1 VEPLLAICIPTFNR
15 DYLLDKMLE
24 QVVPVVIEF
33 GIPIYISD
41 NASPDNTRAVVHK
54 YQGLYSQIIY
64 FRQETNL
71 GPDRNFE
78 FLLIHSEAK
87 YKWLLH
93 DSSYF
98 LKADLEAILE
108 ALAANDYD
116 FVVLGE
122 KYRTEH
128 LGPNRAY
135 SNSDELLQEL
145 GWHMT
150 LVSCLIYNQ
159 NCIRYL
165 NFERYYNSRFLQTG
179 VIFEYIAVRSCKVF
193 FLNSVKVKE
202 FAVQKRAFW
211 EPISFEIFAKDWY
224 LFVMSLPLTYSFYAK
239 RKCILSHGKRF
250 FTIRKLFL
258 LRSKGYFSYSIFVKY
273 YYFIR
278 QTVPIP
284 VMLSMLISVLPK
296 KPLWCLNMLYSRFSK
311 HKLP

>member
-1 VEPLLAICIPTFNR
+1 M
-15 DYLLDKMLE
+15 MLK
-24 QVVPVVIEF
+24 QIVPIVAEF
-33 GIPIYISD
+33 CVPIYISD
-41 NASPDNTRAVVHK
+41 NASPDNTGAIVCK
-54 YQGLYSQIIY
+54 YQALYSNINY

-71 GPDRNFE
+71 GPDKNFE
-78 FLLIHSEAK
+78 FLLTHSEAK
-87 YKWLLH
+87 YKWLLS

-98 LKADLEAILE
+98 LKEDLEALLE
-108 ALAANDYD
+108 VLAANDYD
-116 FVVLGE
+116 FVILGA
-122 KYRTEH
+122 KGRTEH

-150 LVSCLIYNQ
+150 FVTCLIYND

-165 NFERYYNSRFLQTG
+165 NFERYYHSRFLQTG
-179 VIFEYIAVRSCKVF
+179 VIFEYTAFRSCKAL
-193 FLNSVKVKE
+193 FLNSVKVKN
-202 FAVQKRAFW
+202 FAVQKRGFW
-211 EPISFEIFAKDWY
+211 EPISFEVFAKDWY

-250 FTIRKLFL
+250 FTIRKLLL

-284 VMLSMLISVLPK
+284 VMLSILISILPQ
-296 KPLWCLNMLYSRFSK
+296 KPLWWLGMLYGRFSK
-311 HKLP
+311 DESRF